1 MSPLSGARFRAEP
14 TTEGH
19 AVGSPTVEDPM
30 HRALSQ
36 CQEPAS
42 WAQADSDLCCAPR
55 VSLFYWAVGWGTPT
69 TSVLA
74 VALERRWLQ
83 AFVSGAGCLAFLMS
97 KYVLFKETN
106 KQSGNTN
113 SSGFSSF
120 VLDTNKQKE
129 GGYFF
134 TNYFQF
140 KLPRGSGCLDG
151 ACHHRTHR
159 ASSNCYSVRLFSF
172 QNSQC
177 SFKAH
182 LAAGFVYSPG
192 NQHLK

>member
-1 MSPLSGARFRAEP
+1 MEVLAAQGSGS
-14 TTEGH
+14 
-19 AVGSPTVEDPM
+19 VS
-30 HRALSQ
+30 L
-36 CQEPAS
+36 
-42 WAQADSDLCCAPR
+42 AQAASDLFCVC
-55 VSLFYWAVGWGTPT
+55 WGTGA
-69 TSVLA
+69 SILA
-74 VALERRWLQ
+74 IAPERHRLQ
-83 AFVSGAGCLAFLMS
+83 AFVSRAGCLAFLMS

-106 KQSGNTN
+106 KQSRNTN

-120 VLDTNKQKE
+120 VLNTNKQKE
-129 GGYFF
+129 GGCFCI
-134 TNYFQF
+134 NSFQC
-140 KLPRGSGCLDG
+140 KLPHRSGCLDG